1 MVEISLRILTT
12 FLQYTIKK
20 ILRKK
25 MASNTDKI
33 GLSTL
38 YSEVPA
44 HLHHD
49 TYSSKLEQK

>member
-1 MVEISLRILTT
+1 MTT
-12 FLQYTIKK
+12 
-20 ILRKK
+20 
-25 MASNTDKI
+25 NNDKN

-38 YSEVPA
+38 AGIVPA